1 MGTEVHLIVVGGR
14 AADLD
19 AACARIE
26 HLERI
31 WSRFLP
37 DSEISALNSSAGT
50 AVPVSA
56 ETMEL
61 LRLGLEGR
69 AATGGLFD
77 PTMLGAMVAIGYDRD
92 FDRIADGLASPG
104 APPGVVPGTI
114 ELDPST
120 MTARLV
126 SGSGFDPGGIGK
138 GYAADIVAGELR
150 SSPGVRGVCVNIG
163 GDLRVAGEGP
173 GGGAWLIEVEHPLTG
188 EPAGVIALE
197 EGAVATTS
205 RTRRRWMQA
214 GEERHHLVDPRT
226 GLPVRT
232 GLASVTVV
240 AGEAWWA
247 EVAAKACFLAGA
259 EHADRVAR
267 EAEIEGVATRDDG
280 STIHLGRDRVLIS

>member
-1 MGTEVHLIVVGGR
+1 MGTDVHLIVVGGR
-14 AADLD
+14 AADL
-19 AACARIE
+19 AAARARIE

-37 DSEISALNSSAGT
+37 DSEISTLNSSPGT

-77 PTMLGAMVAIGYDRD
+77 PTVLGAMVAIGYDRD
-92 FDRIADGLASPG
+92 FDRIADGIAPAG

-150 SSPGVRGVCVNIG
+150 SSPTVRGVCVNIG

-173 GGGAWLIEVEHPLTG
+173 GGGPWMIEVEHPLTG
-188 EPAGVIALE
+188 ARAGVMALE

-214 GEERHHLVDPRT
+214 GEERHHVVDPRT

-247 EVAAKACFLAGA
+247 EVVAKACFLAG
-259 EHADRVAR
+259 EEYTDGVAR
-267 EAEIEGVATRDDG
+267 EAGVEGVATRDDG
-280 STIHLGRDRVLIS
+280 ATIHLGRDRVLIS